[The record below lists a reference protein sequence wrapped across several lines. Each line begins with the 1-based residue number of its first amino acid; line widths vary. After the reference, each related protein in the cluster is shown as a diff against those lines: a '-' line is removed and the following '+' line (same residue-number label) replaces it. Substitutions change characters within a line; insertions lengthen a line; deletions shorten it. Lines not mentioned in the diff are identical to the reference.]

1 MRIFKLLAAVSAFSV
16 AGLCAASAAEAPKS
30 PADGLKAAA
39 AQLERAGQPD
49 GAANQ
54 TATIKLAQRRFKGRR
69 GGHHHHRRH
78 RRGRNIGT
86 GVAVGAAALLILGL
100 AADANASDYRR
111 RCRRLWNRC
120 DDGEGWACRKAR
132 RAGC

>member
-16 AGLCAASAAEAPKS
+16 AGLCAASAAEAPRS

-39 AQLERAGQPD
+39 VQLERAGQPD
-49 GAANQ
+49 AARQ
-54 TATIKLAQRRFKGRR
+54 TSSFKVAQRRFRGRH
-69 GGHHHHRRH
+69 GGHRHHRH

-100 AADANASDYRR
+100 AANANASDYNRS
-111 RCRRLWNRC
+111 CRRLWNRC
-120 DDGEGWACRKAR
+120 DRGQGWACRKAR